1 MAEEEERPFRAE
13 YAKSGRAGCK
23 QCRGNISKDSL
34 RLAKLVQSAFFDGKQ
49 TNWYHFGCFFKN
61 ATMKSV
67 NEVSGFSSLRWDDQE
82 KIKKKISGAAM
93 DVPDGAAPSDKGKG
107 KGKAAKRKTTRSD
120 LQVEYAKSGRSN
132 CKSCNSQIA
141 KDEIRIAK
149 MIQPDADQKKF
160 GGLIPAWHHVD
171 CFSDNLDDLDA
182 VGVAADELSGFTK
195 LKKEDKDEL
204 LLKLKPNSATKGKGK
219 KRKLED
225 AQPPPVKKTKEELQD
240 EKALKVQSEM
250 IWKVRDQLKE
260 QLGKTD
266 LQLMLEDNNQK
277 VPVGESNLLDR
288 CASGMVF
295 GALQPCSVCESGQ
308 LVARSHTYQCTG
320 NMSAWTKCINTTD
333 DPSRTKWIIPESLK
347 EIPFLSKYKYKAR
360 KRVFSKDST
369 PSQSQS
375 FTMDASMDTTDGPG
389 PSQPS
394 DSKKT
399 VEVPLKGFTVIIIG
413 RLSQSKPK
421 LTQLIES
428 LGGRVVSKVT
438 DNTTICISSEAEL
451 EKMSSR
457 MVEVEDSDVPVVS
470 EDYLEEAGKGA
481 ALLKIPSHT
490 ISDWGAPRHSLPSSE
505 YTDGGKSFKSQGP
518 SKVKVMVKGGAAVD
532 PDSELEGSHHVLEE
546 RGVVWNAVLGLVDVI
561 RGTNSYY
568 KLQLLEGDSSKN
580 YYVFRSW
587 GRVGTTIGGSKTES
601 FGASKPAAKKHFELL
616 YQDKTG
622 NSWGTSK
629 ESFVKRP
636 SKFYPLEIDYGGD
649 EDTGQQLGI
658 APGSKSTL
666 APEIQDLIRMIFD
679 VESMKKAMLEFEIDM
694 KKMPLG
700 KLSRRQIESAYSVL
714 SELQREIVGTQNPSK
729 ILDCTNRFY
738 TLVPHDFG
746 MTKPPP
752 LNSEEVIKIKTQMLD
767 NLLEIEVAYSLLKQ
781 EDGVSGGKDPLDLHY
796 EQLKTKMDVLPKG
809 SDEFSMLQEYV
820 SNTHAVTHSQ
830 YSLEVLEV
838 FKVDREG
845 EGKKYKLF
853 SKLHN
858 RQLLWHGSRK
868 TNFVGILSQGLRIA
882 PPEAPVTGYMFGKG
896 VYFADM
902 VSKSANYC
910 STSRSDNEGLM
921 LLCEVALG
929 DMFIVYDV
937 SQIRIK
943 YLLKMNFKYKW

>member
-1 MAEEEERPFRAE
+1 MVAILIDNFPANLVLPTLPSFHKLDPQRLDVRRIQLEGYLKTITSEEFLSDHLHVLGQVILFLSEGEYERQSTELKRMVNTLLNPLKRVATLTRG
-13 YAKSGRAGCK
+13 ALKSSG
-23 QCRGNISKDSL
+23 QSSSKMSP
-34 RLAKLVQSAFFDGKQ
+34 V
-49 TNWYHFGCFFKN
+49 T
-61 ATMKSV
+61 
-67 NEVSGFSSLRWDDQE
+67 
-82 KIKKKISGAAM
+82 
-93 DVPDGAAPSDKGKG
+93 
-107 KGKAAKRKTTRSD
+107 
-120 LQVEYAKSGRSN
+120 
-132 CKSCNSQIA
+132 
-141 KDEIRIAK
+141 
-149 MIQPDADQKKF
+149 
-160 GGLIPAWHHVD
+160 
-171 CFSDNLDDLDA
+171 
-182 VGVAADELSGFTK
+182 
-195 LKKEDKDEL
+195 
-204 LLKLKPNSATKGKGK
+204 
-219 KRKLED
+219 
-225 AQPPPVKKTKEELQD
+225 VKKQ
-240 EKALKVQSEM
+240 
-250 IWKVRDQLKE
+250 
-260 QLGKTD
+260 
-266 LQLMLEDNNQK
+266 
-277 VPVGESNLLDR
+277 
-288 CASGMVF
+288 
-295 GALQPCSVCESGQ
+295 
-308 LVARSHTYQCTG
+308 
-320 NMSAWTKCINTTD
+320 
-333 DPSRTKWIIPESLK
+333 
-347 EIPFLSKYKYKAR
+347 
-360 KRVFSKDST
+360 
-369 PSQSQS
+369 
-375 FTMDASMDTTDGPG
+375 
-389 PSQPS
+389 
-394 DSKKT
+394 
-399 VEVPLKGFTVIIIG
+399 
-413 RLSQSKPK
+413 
-421 LTQLIES
+421 
-428 LGGRVVSKVT
+428 
-438 DNTTICISSEAEL
+438 
-451 EKMSSR
+451 
-457 MVEVEDSDVPVVS
+457 
-470 EDYLEEAGKGA
+470 
-481 ALLKIPSHT
+481 
-490 ISDWGAPRHSLPSSE
+490 PSSE
-505 YTDGGKSFKSQGP
+505 TPKPPG
-518 SKVKVMVKGGAAVD
+518 
-532 PDSELEGSHHVLEE
+532 E
-546 RGVVWNAVLGLVDVI
+546 
-561 RGTNSYY
+561 
-568 KLQLLEGDSSKN
+568 
-580 YYVFRSW
+580 
-587 GRVGTTIGGSKTES
+587 ES

-679 VESMKKAMLEFEIDM
+679 VESMKKAMLEFEIDI

-796 EQLKTKMDVLPKG
+796 EQLKMSLLFPANKPVDFFLQVLPKG

-845 EGKKYKLF
+845 EGKKYKPF

-902 VSKSANYC
+902 VSKSADYC

-929 DMFIVYDV
+929 DM
-937 SQIRIK
+937 
-943 YLLKMNFKYKW
+943 